1 MTQIITSN
9 SWWWWWAWAYTYK
22 WTVNTYEDLPSTW
35 LKIWDVYNVINEH
48 TTDPKFPA
56 WANLAWTG
64 TEWDVLGWTI
74 DLSSYQKKLV
84 EWDGIDID
92 QTTNEIS
99 VDTEVIATKQDLTT
113 KQDTIS
119 DLDTIRQWAA

>member
-9 SWWWWWAWAYTYK
+9 WWWGGGWAWAYTYK

-56 WANLAWTG
+56 WANVAW
-64 TEWDVLGWTI
+64 EH
-74 DLSSYQKKLV
+74 
-84 EWDGIDID
+84 
-92 QTTNEIS
+92 
-99 VDTEVIATKQDLTT
+99 LT
-113 KQDTIS
+113 
-119 DLDTIRQWAA
+119 